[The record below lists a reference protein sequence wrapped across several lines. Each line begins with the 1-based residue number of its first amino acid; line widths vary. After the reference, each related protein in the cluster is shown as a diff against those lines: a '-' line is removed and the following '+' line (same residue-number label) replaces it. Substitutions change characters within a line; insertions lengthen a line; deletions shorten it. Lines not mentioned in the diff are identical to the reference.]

1 MSKKKVEHV
10 VFDGMWKIK
19 KKINVGEYNSKTHSE
34 KRKQTEKKHDN
45 FEKDDTKRN
54 SWLHRV
60 QYCPKH

>member
-10 VFDGMWKIK
+10 VFDGMRKIK

-45 FEKDDTKRN
+45 FEKNGTKRN
-54 SWLHRV
+54 S
-60 QYCPKH
+60 